1 MAKDVFILDGEQSDF
16 ARNIEREGGGLFELF
31 MTETL
36 TTLTARHAAL
46 LAAAI
51 NAVETRQSWSPFRDS
66 PSGKFHPPG
75 KAEAGKAAFEAQLDQ
90 PFDLDQPGIVGRS
103 GAEVSPFTRQPLG
116 ITYPVSE
123 PATLVAAA
131 DAAMAGWRKV
141 APETR
146 TALCIE
152 MAMQIYD
159 RNFEMAHSVMH
170 VAGQSYTQAF
180 SGSGPNALDRGIEAL
195 AYATKAMRDVL
206 PSARWERSFGREEV
220 ALDKIYTLMPRGVG
234 LVICCASFPTWNAY
248 PAMFASLATGNPV
261 IVKPHPIA
269 ILPMAIVVQQCRR
282 VLAEYGCD
290 PDLVTLAVDTLDAP
304 VAQLFIDE
312 PAVQI
317 IDFTGSPRFG
327 GYLERSVTGKLL
339 FTETAGINSVVVESC
354 HDLATTATAIARATS
369 LFSAQMCT
377 SPQNVYVPKQGLL
390 TTEGHKSFDEVAA
403 AIVVAIDSIAAQLA
417 LAAGIMGAIQAE
429 SSCQIVHGIEAR
441 VEAHADA
448 HILRRPVPYP
458 HPDFPDARTMTP
470 LVVALPAGN
479 DMLYAE
485 EHFGPVL
492 FVIAAENGDTAVAEA
507 TALARRHGAI
517 SSYLYST
524 DNDFITRSLEAY
536 AEAGMNLSINLHGP
550 MWANFAAAYSD
561 YHVTGLNPAGNAC
574 LADLAFVAGRFRIV
588 QHRRPAATKD
598 GADAA

>member
-1 MAKDVFILDGEQSDF
+1 
-16 ARNIEREGGGLFELF
+16 

-36 TTLTARHAAL
+36 TALTARHAAL

-51 NAVETRQSWSPFRDS
+51 DAGETRKSWSPFRDS
-66 PSGKFHPPG
+66 PSGKFHAPG
-75 KAEAGKAAFEAQLDQ
+75 KAEAGKAAFEAQLGQ

-103 GAEVSPFTRQPLG
+103 GAEVSPFTRQPLA

-123 PATLVAAA
+123 PEALISAAS
-131 DAAMAGWRKV
+131 AAMAGWRKIPP
-141 APETR
+141 AAR
-146 TALCIE
+146 IALCLE
-152 MAMQIYD
+152 MSTQLYD

-195 AYATKAMRDVL
+195 AYAAKAMRDVL
-206 PSARWERSFGREEV
+206 PSARWERNFGREAV
-220 ALDKIYTLMPRGVG
+220 ALDKVYTLVPRGVA

-248 PAMFASLATGNPV
+248 PAIFANLATGNPV

-282 VLAEYGCD
+282 VLAAYGCD

-304 VAQLFIDE
+304 VAQRFIDD

-317 IDFTGSPRFG
+317 VDFTGSPRFG
-327 GYLERSVTGKLL
+327 GHLERTVTGKML
-339 FTETAGINSVVVESC
+339 FTETAGINSVMLDSC
-354 HDLATTATAIARATS
+354 DDLTATATAIARATS

-377 SPQNVYVPKQGLL
+377 SPQNVYVPRDGIR
-390 TTEGHKSFDEVAA
+390 TIDGHASFDDVAA
-403 AIVVAIDSIAAQLA
+403 ALAGAIDTIAANPA
-417 LAAGIMGAIQAE
+417 LAAGIMGAVQAE
-429 SSCQIVHGIEAR
+429 PSCQIVRDLAAR
-441 VEAHADA
+441 AAAHPDA
-448 HILRRPVPYP
+448 RILRHPTPYA

-470 LVVALPAGN
+470 LVVALPAGHEA
-479 DMLYAE
+479 LYAE

-492 FVIAAENGDTAVAEA
+492 FVIAAENGDAAVAEA

-524 DNDFITRSLEAY
+524 DEDFIARSLDSY
-536 AEAGMNLSINLHGP
+536 AEAGMNLSINLHGA

-561 YHVTGLNPAGNAC
+561 YHVSGLNPAGNAC

-588 QHRRPAATKD
+588 QHRRPAPAREQT
-598 GADAA
+598 DAA